1 MEWFA
6 EYGLFLAKGVTGVI
20 LLALLLRL
28 ISRSRQSGE
37 GLQAGYLDV
46 EALNDRYQAEAD
58 GLRTLVWDDAAWK
71 AERKQRKAKAKTDKS
86 AAKAALKVAKADAA
100 KADATAAETDA
111 KPAANAQRARV
122 YVLQFSGDMAA
133 SAVTHLRQEIS
144 ALLAVAETGRD
155 EVVLLLESPGGVVH
169 GYGLAASQLAR
180 IRDAGLSLTICVDKV
195 AASGGYMMAC
205 LANQL
210 LAAPFAI
217 IGSIGVVA
225 QIPNFHRLLKKNDID
240 VELMTAGQYKRTLTL
255 LGENTEA
262 GRQKFQQDIDDTH
275 LLFKDFVQ
283 QWRPQVDINV
293 VATGEHWFATQA
305 LPLQLVDALQTS
317 DDYLRQRAKNADL
330 FALHWRQ
337 RKTLGQKLGLAA
349 EESAERVLTRWWQR
363 ATQARWY

>member
-28 ISRSRQSGE
+28 IARSRQEGE

-71 AERKQRKAKAKTDKS
+71 AERKQRKVKAKADKA
-86 AAKAALKVAKADAA
+86 AAKAALKASKADAA
-100 KADATAAETDA
+100 KAEGDSESPSDS
-111 KPAANAQRARV
+111 PASRARV

-144 ALLAVAETGRD
+144 ALLAVAVAGRD

-205 LANQL
+205 LANRL

-262 GRQKFQQDIDDTH
+262 GRQKFQQDIDETH
-275 LLFKDFVQ
+275 VLFKGFVQ
-283 QWRPQVDINV
+283 QWRPQVNIEV
-293 VATGEHWFATQA
+293 VATGEHWFASQA

-317 DDYLRQRAKNADL
+317 DDYLRQRAKDADL

-337 RKTLGQKLGLAA
+337 RKTLGQKLGLVA

-363 ATQARWY
+363 ATQERWY

>member
-28 ISRSRQSGE
+28 ISRSRQDGE

-71 AERKQRKAKAKTDKS
+71 AERKQRKAKAKADKS
-86 AAKAALKVAKADAA
+86 AAKAALKTAKINAA
-100 KADATAAETDA
+100 KADTSETNG
-111 KPAANAQRARV
+111 KPAASTQRARV

-144 ALLAVAETGRD
+144 ALLAVSDSGRD

-205 LANQL
+205 LANRL

-262 GRQKFQQDIDDTH
+262 GRQKFQHDIDETH
-275 LLFKDFVQ
+275 LLFKGFVQ
-283 QWRPQVDINV
+283 QWRPQVDIDV
-293 VATGEHWFATQA
+293 VATGEHWFASQA

-317 DDYLRQRAKNADL
+317 DDYLRQRAKEADL

-337 RKTLGQKLGLAA
+337 RKTLGQKLGLVA

-363 ATQARWY
+363 ATQERWY

>member
-6 EYGLFLAKGVTGVI
+6 EYGLFLAKGLTGVI

-28 ISRSRQSGE
+28 ISLSRRDGE

-58 GLRTLVWDDAAWK
+58 GLRTLVWDAAAWK
-71 AERKQRKAKAKTDKS
+71 AERKQRKAIAKTEKS
-86 AAKAALKVAKADAA
+86 AAKAALKAA
-100 KADATAAETDA
+100 KSGSVESDSAAL
-111 KPAANAQRARV
+111 RARV

-133 SAVTHLRQEIS
+133 SAVSHLRQEIS
-144 ALLAVAETGRD
+144 ALLAVADAGRD

-180 IRDAGLSLTICVDKV
+180 IREAGLSLTICVDKV

-205 LANQL
+205 LANRL

-275 LLFKDFVQ
+275 LLFKAFVQ
-283 QWRPQVDINV
+283 QWRPQVDIDV
-293 VATGEHWFATQA
+293 VATGEHWFASQA

-317 DDYLRQRAKNADL
+317 DDYLRQRAKDADL

-349 EESAERVLTRWWQR
+349 EESAERVLMRWWQR
-363 ATQARWY
+363 ATQERWY

>member
-1 MEWFA
+1 MEWLA
-6 EYGLFLAKGVTGVI
+6 AYGLFLAKGLTGVM

-28 ISRSRQSGE
+28 ISRSRQESD

-71 AERKQRKAKAKTDKS
+71 VERKQRKAKVKADKA
-86 AAKAALKVAKADAA
+86 AAKAATVPPR
-100 KADATAAETDA
+100 T
-111 KPAANAQRARV
+111 RV

-144 ALLAVAETGRD
+144 ALLAVAEPGRD
-155 EVVLLLESPGGVVH
+155 EVVVLLESPGGVVH

-180 IRDAGLSLTICVDKV
+180 LRDAGLSLTICVDKV

-205 LANQL
+205 LANRL

-255 LGENTEA
+255 LGENTDA
-262 GRQKFQQDIDDTH
+262 GRQKFQHDIDETH
-275 LLFKDFVQ
+275 RLFKNFVQ
-283 QWRPQVDINV
+283 QWRPQVDIEQ

-317 DDYLRQRAKNADL
+317 DDYLRRRAKEADL
-330 FALHWRQ
+330 YALHWRQ

-349 EESAERVLTRWWQR
+349 EEGADRVLTRWWQR
-363 ATQARWY
+363 ATQTRWF

>member
-6 EYGLFLAKGVTGVI
+6 EYGLFLAKGLTGVV

-28 ISRSRQSGE
+28 ISHSRRDGE

-46 EALNDRYQAEAD
+46 EVLNERYQAEAD
-58 GLRTLVWDDAAWK
+58 GLRTLVWDAAAWK
-71 AERKQRKAKAKTDKS
+71 AERKQRKVIAKADKS
-86 AAKAALKVAKADAA
+86 AAKRAVKVAKADV
-100 KADATAAETDA
+100 D
-111 KPAANAQRARV
+111 PASLRARV

-133 SAVTHLRQEIS
+133 SAVTHLRQEVS
-144 ALLAVAETGRD
+144 ALLAVAEAGRD
-155 EVVLLLESPGGVVH
+155 EVVVLLESPGGVVH

-180 IRDAGLSLTICVDKV
+180 IREAGLSLTICVDKV

-205 LANQL
+205 LANRL

-255 LGENTEA
+255 LGENTDA
-262 GRQKFQQDIDDTH
+262 GRQKFQQDIDETH

-283 QWRPQVDINV
+283 QWRPQVNIDV
-293 VATGEHWFATQA
+293 VATGEHWFASQA

-317 DDYLRQRAKNADL
+317 DDYLRQRAKDADL

-349 EESAERVLTRWWQR
+349 EESAERVLMRWWQR
-363 ATQARWY
+363 ATQERWY

>member
-1 MEWFA
+1 MEWLA
-6 EYGLFLAKGVTGVI
+6 EYGLFLAKGLTGVVLI
-20 LLALLLRL
+20 ALLLRL
-28 ISRSRQSGE
+28 LARSRQDGE

-71 AERKQRKAKAKTDKS
+71 AERKQRKARAKADKS
-86 AAKAALKVAKADAA
+86 AAKVALNAA
-100 KADATAAETDA
+100 KGDASAAIS
-111 KPAANAQRARV
+111 AQRPRV
-122 YVLQFSGDMAA
+122 YILQFSGDMAA

-144 ALLAVAETGRD
+144 ALLAVAEAGRD

-205 LANQL
+205 LANRL

-262 GRQKFQQDIDDTH
+262 GRQKFQQDIDETH
-275 LLFKDFVQ
+275 QLFKGFVQ

-293 VATGEHWFATQA
+293 VATGEHWFASQA

-317 DDYLRQRAKNADL
+317 DDYLRQRAKEADL

-337 RKTLGQKLGLAA
+337 RKTLGQKLGLVA

-363 ATQARWY
+363 ATQERWY

>member
-28 ISRSRQSGE
+28 ISRSRQDGE

-71 AERKQRKAKAKTDKS
+71 AERKQRKLKAKADKS
-86 AAKAALKVAKADAA
+86 AAKAALKASKADAE
-100 KADATAAETDA
+100 KTAGDKDSAPDNSTL
-111 KPAANAQRARV
+111 RARV

-144 ALLAVAETGRD
+144 ALLAVADAGRD

-205 LANQL
+205 LANRL

-262 GRQKFQQDIDDTH
+262 GRQKFQQDIDETH
-275 LLFKDFVQ
+275 LLFKGFVQ
-283 QWRPQVDINV
+283 QWRPQVDIDA
-293 VATGEHWFATQA
+293 VATGEHWFASQA
-305 LPLQLVDALQTS
+305 LPLHLVDGLQTS
-317 DDYLRQRAKNADL
+317 DDYLRQRARDADL

-337 RKTLGQKLGLAA
+337 RKTLGQKLGLVA

-363 ATQARWY
+363 ATQERWY

>member
-28 ISRSRQSGE
+28 IARSRQEGE

-71 AERKQRKAKAKTDKS
+71 AERKQRKVKAKADKA
-86 AAKAALKVAKADAA
+86 AAKAALKATKTNAVKAED
-100 KADATAAETDA
+100 DSESPSDI
-111 KPAANAQRARV
+111 PASRARV

-144 ALLAVAETGRD
+144 ALLAVAVAGRD

-205 LANQL
+205 LANRL

-262 GRQKFQQDIDDTH
+262 GRQKFQQDIDETH
-275 LLFKDFVQ
+275 VLFKGFVQ
-283 QWRPQVDINV
+283 QWRPQVDIEV
-293 VATGEHWFATQA
+293 VATGEHWFASQA

-317 DDYLRQRAKNADL
+317 DDYLRQRAKDADL

-337 RKTLGQKLGLAA
+337 RKTLGQKLGLVA

-363 ATQARWY
+363 ATQERWY

>member
-28 ISRSRQSGE
+28 ISRSRQDGE

-71 AERKQRKAKAKTDKS
+71 AERKQRKTKAKADKA
-86 AAKAALKVAKADAA
+86 AAKASAKSGSSI
-100 KADATAAETDA
+100 
-111 KPAANAQRARV
+111 QRSRV

-144 ALLAVAETGRD
+144 ALLAVADPACD
-155 EVVLLLESPGGVVH
+155 EVVVLLESPGGVVH

-262 GRQKFQQDIDDTH
+262 GRQKFQQDIDETH
-275 LLFKDFVQ
+275 VLFKDFVQ
-283 QWRPQVDINV
+283 QWRPQVDIDA

-305 LPLQLVDALQTS
+305 LPLKLVDALQTS
-317 DDYLRQRAKNADL
+317 DDYLRKRAKDADL
-330 FALHWRQ
+330 YALHWRQ

-349 EESAERVLTRWWQR
+349 EVSVDRVLTRWWQR
-363 ATQARWY
+363 ATQSRWY

>member
-28 ISRSRQSGE
+28 ISRSRQDDE

-71 AERKQRKAKAKTDKS
+71 AERKQRKVKAKADK
-86 AAKAALKVAKADAA
+86 AATKAALKAAKSEAAKVDAA
-100 KADATAAETDA
+100 EPFVST
-111 KPAANAQRARV
+111 QRARV

-144 ALLAVAETGRD
+144 ALLAVADAGRD

-205 LANQL
+205 LANRL

-217 IGSIGVVA
+217 IGSIGVMA

-255 LGENTEA
+255 LGENTEV
-262 GRQKFQQDIDDTH
+262 GRQKFQQDIDETH
-275 LLFKDFVQ
+275 LLFKGFVQ
-283 QWRPQVDINV
+283 QWRPQVDIDV
-293 VATGEHWFATQA
+293 VATGEHWFASQA

-317 DDYLRQRAKNADL
+317 DDYLRQRAKEADL

-337 RKTLGQKLGLAA
+337 RKTLGQKLGLVA

-363 ATQARWY
+363 ATQERWY